1 MRIRS
6 YTGIGPPQIV
16 SWAHLDAIR
25 VSDSWA
31 HPKIGNLKIGW
42 GLSKKS
48 PKNSILQTANSD
60 MHGWGG
66 VLMCEGHENLI
77 FTAGW
82 FPYSLNGFLETSSA
96 LKHRDRLDHLV
107 KKYSAGLKVKPNKS
121 VTTSVQCGTV
131 PSSHAL
137 V

>member
-1 MRIRS
+1 MGGV
-6 YTGIGPPQIV
+6 YQKNPP
-16 SWAHLDAIR
+16 
-25 VSDSWA
+25 
-31 HPKIGNLKIGW
+31 
-42 GLSKKS
+42 KKS
-48 PKNSILQTANSD
+48 HSANSD

-66 VLMCEGHENLI
+66 VLMCGGHENLI
-77 FTAGW
+77 FLAGW

-121 VTTSVQCGTV
+121 VTTSVHCGSV